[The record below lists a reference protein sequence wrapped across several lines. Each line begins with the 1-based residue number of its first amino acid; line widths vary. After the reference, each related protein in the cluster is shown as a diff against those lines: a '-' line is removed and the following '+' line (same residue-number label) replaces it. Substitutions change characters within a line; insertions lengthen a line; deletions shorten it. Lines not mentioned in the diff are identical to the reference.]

1 MRLQSLKSK
10 LLLAVSALVIGSGIL
25 ISLVVTQRYSKSL
38 FEAVTA
44 QTENLAHAVALE
56 ATDKILVNDLVAL
69 QKMLDH
75 QLRSN
80 PSIAYLFI
88 LRDDLILAHT
98 FTEGVPVELISAN
111 RFVPGEQDYFQEI
124 ASTSGEHYLDIAWP
138 IFGGNAG
145 ILRLGLTEKP
155 YRQQVTRLWL
165 QMSGITLVILLLAL
179 TVTLLLVRRVTS
191 PLAALA
197 EATQKI
203 DEGGLDVRVQV
214 QGQDEVG
221 RLAASF
227 NHMVARLEEYT
238 GRLEEQTM
246 ELERAHHQ
254 TRTVC
259 GIVQE
264 IGALRSLSE
273 IGSTLIQTFQNI
285 LKCGSMVLLIL
296 NGNRELLF
304 SLSEREV
311 KTLKESQHIRTATA
325 VLEGLTTITFTKKKG
340 LSPPLVPD
348 DFQRAARQAIIPL
361 HHEKQL
367 FGALVIG
374 CPGGCSCSVE
384 EIDVIGLILG
394 QTAGVIK
401 RAVLQEEEIHEIQ
414 SRVETTAEFSG
425 IIGKD
430 PKMQLIYKLIEDIAP
445 TDATA
450 LIQGESGT
458 GKELVARAIHRRS
471 PRKNKPF
478 VVINCSAYPAT
489 LLESELFGHEKG
501 AFTGAIRQK
510 AGRFEQ
516 AHDGTVFLDEIG
528 EISPSAQIK
537 LLRVLQSQKFERINS
552 CHQQGTSAAS

>member
-1 MRLQSLKSK
+1 M
-10 LLLAVSALVIGSGIL
+10 
-25 ISLVVTQRYSKSL
+25 
-38 FEAVTA
+38 
-44 QTENLAHAVALE
+44 ALE
-56 ATDKILVNDLVAL
+56 ATDKVLVNDLVAL

-285 LKCGSMVLLIL
+285 LKCDRMVLLIL

-325 VLEGLTTITFTKKKG
+325 VLEGLTTITFTKKRG
-340 LSPPLVPD
+340 
-348 DFQRAARQAIIPL
+348 
-361 HHEKQL
+361 
-367 FGALVIG
+367 
-374 CPGGCSCSVE
+374 
-384 EIDVIGLILG
+384 
-394 QTAGVIK
+394 
-401 RAVLQEEEIHEIQ
+401 
-414 SRVETTAEFSG
+414 
-425 IIGKD
+425 
-430 PKMQLIYKLIEDIAP
+430 
-445 TDATA
+445 
-450 LIQGESGT
+450 
-458 GKELVARAIHRRS
+458 
-471 PRKNKPF
+471 
-478 VVINCSAYPAT
+478 
-489 LLESELFGHEKG
+489 
-501 AFTGAIRQK
+501 
-510 AGRFEQ
+510 
-516 AHDGTVFLDEIG
+516 
-528 EISPSAQIK
+528 
-537 LLRVLQSQKFERINS
+537 
-552 CHQQGTSAAS
+552 